1 MWLLVG
7 LLSVIV
13 GITIGLE
20 IAGKFDDN
28 DEEDEDDGV

>member
-1 MWLLVG
+1 MRLLVG

-20 IAGKFDDN
+20 MAGKFDDG
-28 DEEDEDDGV
+28 EDDDDEC